1 MQVVAQEDITV
12 ISNTG
17 DDEDFFGLRVS
28 PDIDIV
34 IYTLA
39 GAINAE
45 TGWGLAGET
54 FHALEALGRFG
65 YETWFGLG
73 DGDLATHVH
82 RTKMLRDGA
91 TLSEATRSIVEAFG
105 LRLTLL
111 PVSDD
116 RIRTMVETAGGET
129 LAFQEYFVKR
139 RTEDEVRAVRFDG
152 IDAARPAPG
161 VLEAIAGADVI
172 AIAPSNPVVSIG
184 PLLAVRGVRDALRET
199 RGERRRRQPDHRRQD
214 DQGAGGPDDGVAG
227 HDADGGRRGGGVR
240 DFLDVLV
247 IDEEDRALAP
257 AVEAAGVRAVVAQT
271 IMRGP
276 AEKRALAEVV
286 VAAGGD
292 YQRMSEP
299 ASEGLT
305 FYLID
310 RAGELVAS
318 EPSVTVPLLTLVD
331 PSKPLPPPI
340 DQMIRPSFQSSR
352 KLGAS

>member
-1 MQVVAQEDITV
+1 MRITTLAGGVGAARFLEGLVQVVPQEDITV

-65 YETWFGLG
+65 HETWFGLG
-73 DGDLATHVH
+73 DADLATHVH
-82 RTKMLRDGA
+82 RTQMLREGA
-91 TLSEATRSIVEAFG
+91 TLSEATRSIVAAFG

-116 RIRTMVETAGGET
+116 RIRTIVETATGEVLT
-129 LAFQEYFVKR
+129 FQEYFVKR

-152 IDAARPAPG
+152 IETAVPAPG
-161 VLEAIAGADVI
+161 VLDAIRGADVV
-172 AIAPSNPVVSIG
+172 AIAPSNPIVSIG
-184 PLLAVRGVRDALRET
+184 PLLGVRGVRDALRDT
-199 RGERRRRQPDHRRQD
+199 
-214 DQGAGGPDDGVAG
+214 GAQVVGVSPIIGGKTIKGPADRMMASLGMTPTAVGVAE
-227 HDADGGRRGGGVR
+227 AYR

-257 AVEAAGVRAVVAQT
+257 AVEATGVRAVVAQT
-271 IMRGP
+271 IMRGM

-286 VAAGGD
+286 LHAV
-292 YQRMSEP
+292 Q
-299 ASEGLT
+299 
-305 FYLID
+305 
-310 RAGELVAS
+310 
-318 EPSVTVPLLTLVD
+318 
-331 PSKPLPPPI
+331 
-340 DQMIRPSFQSSR
+340 
-352 KLGAS
+352 

>member
-1 MQVVAQEDITV
+1 MNITTLAGGVGAARFLEGLIQIVRQEDITV

-39 GAINAE
+39 GAINTE

-54 FHALEALGRFG
+54 FRALEALGRFG

-82 RTKMLRDGA
+82 RTNMLHDGA
-91 TLSEATRSIVEAFG
+91 TLSHATRSIAEAFG

-116 RIRTMVETAGGET
+116 RIRTIVETTAGET

-152 IDAARPAPG
+152 IDTAQPAPG
-161 VLEAIAGADVI
+161 VLEAIANADII

-184 PLLAVRGVRDALRET
+184 PLLAVNGVREALRTT
-199 RGERRRRQPDHRRQD
+199 RAKVVGVSPII
-214 DQGAGGPDDGVAG
+214 GGKTIKGP
-227 HDADGGRRGGGVR
+227 ADRMMASLGMTPTATGIAEAYR

-247 IDEEDRALAP
+247 IDEEDRALTD
-257 AVEAAGVRAVVAQT
+257 AVAATGVRPIVAQT

-276 AEKRALAEVV
+276 AEKRALAEV
-286 VAAGGD
+286 AL
-292 YQRMSEP
+292 
-299 ASEGLT
+299 ASV
-305 FYLID
+305 
-310 RAGELVAS
+310 R
-318 EPSVTVPLLTLVD
+318 
-331 PSKPLPPPI
+331 
-340 DQMIRPSFQSSR
+340 
-352 KLGAS
+352 

>member
-1 MQVVAQEDITV
+1 VKVTTLAGGVGAARFLEGLVQVVAQEDITV

-39 GAINAE
+39 GAINAD

-54 FHALEALGRFG
+54 FRALEALGRFG

-82 RTKMLRDGA
+82 RTKMLHDGA
-91 TLSEATRSIVEAFG
+91 TLSEATRSIAAAYG

-116 RIRTMVETAGGET
+116 RIRTMVETAAGET

-139 RTEDEVRAVRFDG
+139 HTEDEVRAVRFDG
-152 IDAARPAPG
+152 IEAAVPAPG
-161 VLEAIAGADVI
+161 VLDAILRADVV
-172 AIAPSNPVVSIG
+172 AVAPSNPIVSIG
-184 PLLAVRGVRDALRET
+184 PLLAVRGVRDALRDT
-199 RGERRRRQPDHRRQD
+199 RAKVVGVSPIV
-214 DQGAGGPDDGVAG
+214 GGKTIKGPADRMMASLGMTPTAAGVAE
-227 HDADGGRRGGGVR
+227 AYR

-247 IDEEDRALAP
+247 IDDEDRDLAP
-257 AVEAAGVRAVVAQT
+257 AVEATGVRAVVAQT

-286 VAAGGD
+286 
-292 YQRMSEP
+292 
-299 ASEGLT
+299 L
-305 FYLID
+305 
-310 RAGELVAS
+310 RAV
-318 EPSVTVPLLTLVD
+318 
-331 PSKPLPPPI
+331 
-340 DQMIRPSFQSSR
+340 Q
-352 KLGAS
+352 

>member
-1 MQVVAQEDITV
+1 MKITVLAGGVGAARFLEGLVQVVAQEDITV

-184 PLLAVRGVRDALRET
+184 PLLAVRGVRDALRNA
-199 RGERRRRQPDHRRQD
+199 RARVVGVSPII
-214 DQGAGGPDDGVAG
+214 GGKTIKGPADRMMASLGMTPTAAGVAEAYG
-227 HDADGGRRGGGVR
+227 

-276 AEKRALAEVV
+276 AEKRGLAEVV
-286 VAAGGD
+286 VRRGRNG
-292 YQRMSEP
+292 
-299 ASEGLT
+299 
-305 FYLID
+305 
-310 RAGELVAS
+310 
-318 EPSVTVPLLTLVD
+318 
-331 PSKPLPPPI
+331 
-340 DQMIRPSFQSSR
+340 
-352 KLGAS
+352 

>member
-1 MQVVAQEDITV
+1 MNITTLAGGVGAARFLEGLIQIVPQEDITV

-39 GAINAE
+39 GAINAD

-54 FHALEALGRFG
+54 FRALEALGRFG

-73 DGDLATHVH
+73 DADLATHVH
-82 RTKMLRDGA
+82 RTKMLADGA
-91 TLSEATRSIVEAFG
+91 TLSDATLSIAAAFG

-116 RIRTMVETAGGET
+116 RIRTIVETAAGET

-139 RTEDEVRAVRFDG
+139 RTEDDVRAVHFDG
-152 IDAARPAPG
+152 IDSARPAPG
-161 VLEAIAGADVI
+161 VLEAIAGADVV
-172 AIAPSNPVVSIG
+172 AIAPSNPVVSVG
-184 PLLAVRGVRDALRET
+184 PLLAVRGVRDALRDT
-199 RGERRRRQPDHRRQD
+199 RAKVVGVSPII
-214 DQGAGGPDDGVAG
+214 GGKTIKGPADRMMASLGMTPTAAGVAE
-227 HDADGGRRGGGVR
+227 AYR

-247 IDEEDRALAP
+247 IDEEDRDLAP
-257 AVEAAGVRAVVAQT
+257 AVEATGVRAVVAQT

-286 VAAGGD
+286 
-292 YQRMSEP
+292 
-299 ASEGLT
+299 L
-305 FYLID
+305 
-310 RAGELVAS
+310 RAV
-318 EPSVTVPLLTLVD
+318 
-331 PSKPLPPPI
+331 
-340 DQMIRPSFQSSR
+340 Q
-352 KLGAS
+352 